1 MPDRKEASLVC
12 RRWYIA
18 CQDYRFQKNLT
29 YKFPASSA
37 CLDVIRSLA
46 GRPCCGVAISHL
58 DSSGLSKTILR
69 QVALYLGPRL
79 ESISLP
85 WGSITESSFMALV
98 PQLTA
103 LRVLDLSGLD
113 SLFMSGTFL
122 SKEESRREVRAALG
136 KLGEL
141 DLSNLRYLS
150 DLTFSRLTACAP
162 QLSRLSLAGCHI
174 AFEFD
179 PYRGA
184 PTGCDSSALLSL
196 RNLLRFIGERAHT
209 LRSLNLG
216 RTGITPEALK
226 SLVRVEGLSLEE
238 LSLPGCKDLTD
249 SAIAAVCQYQ
259 PGLKTLDLSS
269 CTELSDKAVLAIASS
284 LKDIRSLYLRRAW
297 RITDQG
303 LSKLMELKG
312 LQTLDLSECSNI
324 TGSEMIKGL
333 SSPQAQAKLVSLSL
347 RSCTYMRDSAVFSL
361 AQLLGPGLRE
371 LDLTSCLYLTDLS
384 VRGIATFLPGLLVL
398 RLGWCKEVTDWGL
411 LGMVEPTE
419 ECQPER
425 EEADK
430 GPKFSRTFG
439 NMGFFSPPQ
448 PPAFEEKPRLVTA
461 EELGRLGER
470 EGASLRALRGLQE
483 LDLSACSKL
492 TDSSITQVV
501 QFPDLRKLSLSLLS
515 EITDR
520 SLLSVSQHCRGLTSL
535 SLSHCPG
542 LSDQGLAGAAP
553 HLQRLQHLQL
563 ACCDGLSNRSLTVL
577 AQHCRRLRTLDV
589 SMCKKITMAGVDH
602 LQAQLPFLENVHSRF
617 VGGADLCFTL

>member
-1 MPDRKEASLVC
+1 
-12 RRWYIA
+12 
-18 CQDYRFQKNLT
+18 
-29 YKFPASSA
+29 
-37 CLDVIRSLA
+37 
-46 GRPCCGVAISHL
+46 
-58 DSSGLSKTILR
+58 
-69 QVALYLGPRL
+69 
-79 ESISLP
+79 
-85 WGSITESSFMALV
+85 
-98 PQLTA
+98 
-103 LRVLDLSGLD
+103 
-113 SLFMSGTFL
+113 MSGTFL
-122 SKEESRREVRAALG
+122 SKEESRREVRVALG

-150 DLTFSRLTACAP
+150 DLTFNRLTACAP
-162 QLSRLSLAGCHI
+162 QLCRLSLAGCHI

-184 PTGCDSSALLSL
+184 PAGCDSSALLSL
-196 RNLLRFIGERAHT
+196 RNLLRFLGEQAHT

-284 LKDIRSLYLRRAW
+284 LKDIRSLYLRRTW

-312 LQTLDLSECSNI
+312 LQTLDLSGCSNI
-324 TGSEMIKGL
+324 TGIEMIKGL

-411 LGMVEPTE
+411 LGMV
-419 ECQPER
+419 
-425 EEADK
+425 
-430 GPKFSRTFG
+430 
-439 NMGFFSPPQ
+439 
-448 PPAFEEKPRLVTA
+448 
-461 EELGRLGER
+461 
-470 EGASLRALRGLQE
+470 
-483 LDLSACSKL
+483 
-492 TDSSITQVV
+492 V
-501 QFPDLRKLSLSLLS
+501 QFPDLRRLSLSLLS
-515 EITDR
+515 EISDR

-563 ACCDGLSNRSLTVL
+563 ACCDGLSDRSLTVL
-577 AQHCRRLRTLDV
+577 ARHCRRLRTLDV
-589 SMCKKITMAGVDH
+589 SMCKKITMAGVEH

>member
-1 MPDRKEASLVC
+1 YYLHSEFPANARQERGVPGLSPLVYC
-12 RRWYIA
+12 
-18 CQDYRFQKNLT
+18 LSGL
-29 YKFPASSA
+29 PLSASSA
-37 CLDVIRSLA
+37 CLDVIRGLA

-69 QVALYLGPRL
+69 QVALHLGPRL

-103 LRVLDLSGLD
+103 LRALDLSGLD

-122 SKEESRREVRAALG
+122 SKEESRREVRVALG

-150 DLTFSRLTACAP
+150 DLTFNRLTACAP
-162 QLSRLSLAGCHI
+162 QLCRLSLAGCHI

-184 PTGCDSSALLSL
+184 PAGCDSSALLSL
-196 RNLLRFIGERAHT
+196 RNLLRFLGEQAHT

-284 LKDIRSLYLRRAW
+284 LKDIRSLYLRRTW

-312 LQTLDLSECSNI
+312 LQTLDLSGCSNI
-324 TGSEMIKGL
+324 TGIEMIKGL

-347 RSCTYMRDSAVFSL
+347 RSCTYMR
-361 AQLLGPGLRE
+361 
-371 LDLTSCLYLTDLS
+371 
-384 VRGIATFLPGLLVL
+384 
-398 RLGWCKEVTDWGL
+398 
-411 LGMVEPTE
+411 
-419 ECQPER
+419 
-425 EEADK
+425 
-430 GPKFSRTFG
+430 
-439 NMGFFSPPQ
+439 
-448 PPAFEEKPRLVTA
+448 
-461 EELGRLGER
+461 
-470 EGASLRALRGLQE
+470 
-483 LDLSACSKL
+483 
-492 TDSSITQVV
+492 VV
-501 QFPDLRKLSLSLLS
+501 QFPDLRRLSLSLLS
-515 EITDR
+515 EISDR

-563 ACCDGLSNRSLTVL
+563 ACCDGLSDRSLTVL
-577 AQHCRRLRTLDV
+577 ARHCRRLRTLDV
-589 SMCKKITMAGVDH
+589 SMCKKITMAGVEH